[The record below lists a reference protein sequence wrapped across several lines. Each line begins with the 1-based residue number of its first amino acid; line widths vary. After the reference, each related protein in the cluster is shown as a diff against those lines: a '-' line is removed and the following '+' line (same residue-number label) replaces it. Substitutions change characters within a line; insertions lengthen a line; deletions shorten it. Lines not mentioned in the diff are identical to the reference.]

1 MLPRF
6 TMEIRDKNM
15 SKLIL
20 TLDGAVIREY
30 PIEKDSISIGRKHG
44 NDIQLNDLTVSGRH
58 ALIVSMGEHVYVD
71 DLGSTNGT
79 LMNGAR
85 ISKTLLKHGDVIQ
98 VGNYQFTYYDDSET
112 EYEPTMFIQA
122 EIEETQVIDTGK
134 QAGDKAIRGE
144 RLAGV
149 KILNGPLAKKTLELR
164 KPFNTIGFNGIKMAV
179 ISRATDHYTIS
190 ALKSSKLR
198 RASDTPM
205 LNGKV
210 ISTDAIRLKE
220 KDIIELAGTKMEF
233 FYLH

>member
-1 MLPRF
+1 
-6 TMEIRDKNM
+6 M

-30 PIEKDSISIGRKHG
+30 PIEKDSLSIGRKHG

-58 ALIVSMGEHVYVD
+58 ALIISMGEHIYVD

-85 ISKTLLKHGDVIQ
+85 VTKTLIKHGDVIQ
-98 VGNYQFTYYDDSET
+98 VGNYQFTFYDDTET

-122 EIEETQVIDTGK
+122 EIEETQLINTRDEASSSVK
-134 QAGDKAIRGE
+134 GE
-144 RLAGV
+144 PLAGV
-149 KILNGPLAKKTLELR
+149 KIINGPLAHKTLELR
-164 KPFNTIGFNGIKMAV
+164 KPFNTIGFNGIKMAM

-190 ALKSSKLR
+190 ALKNHKLR
-198 RASDTPM
+198 RTGDAPT

-210 ISTDAIRLKE
+210 ISQESIRLKE
-220 KDIIELAGTKMEF
+220 KDIIELAGTKMKF

>member
-1 MLPRF
+1 
-6 TMEIRDKNM
+6 M

-30 PIEKDSISIGRKHG
+30 PIEKDSLSIGRKHG

-58 ALIVSMGEHVYVD
+58 ALIISMGEHIYVD

-85 ISKTLLKHGDVIQ
+85 VTKTLIKHGDVIQ
-98 VGNYQFTYYDDSET
+98 VGNYQFTFYNDTET

-122 EIEETQVIDTGK
+122 EIEETQLINTENKVDSIIK
-134 QAGDKAIRGE
+134 GE
-144 RLAGV
+144 PLAGV
-149 KILNGPLAKKTLELR
+149 KIINGPLANKTLELR
-164 KPFNTIGFNGIKMAV
+164 RPFNTVGFNGIKMAM

-190 ALKSSKLR
+190 ALKSHKLR
-198 RASDTPM
+198 RTGDAPT

-210 ISTDAIRLKE
+210 ISKKSIRLKE
-220 KDIIELAGTKMEF
+220 ADIIELAGTKMEF
-233 FYLH
+233 FYLR

>member
-1 MLPRF
+1 
-6 TMEIRDKNM
+6 M

-30 PIEKDSISIGRKHG
+30 PIEKDSLSIGRKHG

-58 ALIVSMGEHVYVD
+58 ALIVSMGEHIYVD

-98 VGNYQFTYYDDSET
+98 VGNYQFTFYDDTET

-122 EIEETQVIDTGK
+122 EIEETQVIDTSK
-134 QAGDKAIRGE
+134 QANSDNIKGE

-149 KILNGPLAKKTLELR
+149 KIINGPLAKKTLELR
-164 KPFNTIGFNGIKMAV
+164 KPFNTIGFNGIKMAM
-179 ISRATDHYTIS
+179 ISRTTDHYTIS

-198 RASDTPM
+198 RSGDTPM

-210 ISTDAIRLKE
+210 ISTDSVCLKE

>member
-1 MLPRF
+1 
-6 TMEIRDKNM
+6 M

-30 PIEKDSISIGRKHG
+30 PIEKDSLSIGRKHG

-58 ALIVSMGEHVYVD
+58 ALIVSMGEHIYVD

-85 ISKTLLKHGDVIQ
+85 ISKSLLKHGDVIQ
-98 VGNYQFTYYDDSET
+98 VGNYQFTFYDDTET

-122 EIEETQVIDTGK
+122 EIEETQIINTNK
-134 QAGDKAIRGE
+134 QSTAVKGE

-149 KILNGPLAKKTLELR
+149 KIINGPLAKKTLELR
-164 KPFNTIGFNGIKMAV
+164 KPFNTIGFNGIKMAM
-179 ISRATDHYTIS
+179 ISRTTDHYTIS
-190 ALKSSKLR
+190 ALKRSKLR
-198 RASDTPM
+198 RESDAPM

-210 ISTDAIRLKE
+210 ISMESIRLKE

-233 FYLH
+233 FYLR